1 MKQGGLIVLKV
12 TFASA
17 YKTDTAVKVV
27 VLAKCD
33 KKSNNPSKDA
43 RLCMNDNVHAQ
54 GIRTMLVMMTIALL
68 SPS

>member
-33 KKSNNPSKDA
+33 KK
-43 RLCMNDNVHAQ
+43 
-54 GIRTMLVMMTIALL
+54 I
-68 SPS
+68 